1 MSSYEERKQRKEWYL
16 DECSKTTYEESTI
29 ELLKKIFQSL
39 ELEERAF
46 DKDVSEFTDLEAIDY
61 LKSLNSTSRIRL
73 SNVSWLLSR
82 YHQWCY
88 DKGLVQSIV
97 DPFDERTITKAIED
111 IIPDELVSSKIIT
124 EDAFRELVEL
134 EPDYVNK
141 FMLICFYYGI
151 KGDDYVEMK
160 NIKMSDLDKENKTV
174 DLITGRKAFVDDYFI
189 EHMQKAYHTENY
201 ITYTINKGINHKQ
214 TVYKK
219 SEYVVRPTAGIGDE
233 YTDIAVTTTFIQ
245 RRMGEIRN
253 NVGNQHFTITN
264 LYFNGLINYIKKKY
278 NEKGISLKTAFFQ
291 LNSSNRYKYEQEI
304 KSYVDEFGATTRT
317 VRSIR
322 MNIKDFI
329 EKY

>member
-1 MSSYEERKQRKEWYL
+1 MSSYEERKQRKEWYIE
-16 DECSKTTYEESTI
+16 ECSKTTYEESTV

-73 SNVSWLLSR
+73 SNVSWLLSK

-88 DKGLVQSIV
+88 DKGLIKNII
-97 DPFDERTITKAIED
+97 DPFDERTISKAIED

-124 EDAFRELVEL
+124 EDTFRELIEL
-134 EPDYVNK
+134 EPDYINK
-141 FMLICFYYGI
+141 FMAICFYYGI
-151 KGDDYVEMK
+151 KGDDFIEMK
-160 NIKMSDLDKENKTV
+160 NIRMEDLDESGKTV
-174 DLITGRKAFVDDYFI
+174 SLITGRKAFVDEYFI
-189 EHMQKAYHTENY
+189 EHMKKAYDTEEY
-201 ITYTINKGINHKQ
+201 ITSTISKGINYKQ

-219 SEYVVRPTAGIGDE
+219 SDYIVRPTAGKGDE
-233 YTDIAVTTTFIQ
+233 YTNAVVTNSFIQ
-245 RRMGEIRN
+245 RRMGDVRN
-253 NVGNQHFTITN
+253 NVGNQNFTITN
-264 LYFNGLINYIKKKY
+264 LYFNGLVNYIKKKY
-278 NEKGISLKTAFFQ
+278 NEREISLKTAFLQ
-291 LNSSNRYKYEQEI
+291 VNSSNRYQYESEI
-304 KSYVDEFGATTRT
+304 KEYVDEFGAVTRT